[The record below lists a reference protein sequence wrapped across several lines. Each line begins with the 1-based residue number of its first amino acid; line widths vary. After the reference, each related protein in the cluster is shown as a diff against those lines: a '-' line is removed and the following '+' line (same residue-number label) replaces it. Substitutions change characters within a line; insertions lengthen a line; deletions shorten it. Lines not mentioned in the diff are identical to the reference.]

1 MYSNILIALDPDQP
15 HSWADALPVAVK
27 LAHCF
32 SARLTLCT
40 VVRDVEA
47 ELEAE
52 WSPIGYREML
62 ELARVRLLEL
72 ASTLPGLTVN
82 VEVGTGTVCRGVLA
96 VAERVQA
103 DLIVLASHVPELKDY
118 LLSANAARVA
128 RRAPCSVLVV
138 RRQAA
143 PRQTAEEAAAS
154 DASAAGG

>member
-1 MYSNILIALDPDQP
+1 MYKNILIAVDADEPA
-15 HSWADALPVAVK
+15 SWADALPVAAG
-27 LAHCF
+27 LARCF
-32 SARLTLCT
+32 SARLTLGS

-47 ELEAE
+47 EMEAE

-72 ASTLPGLTVN
+72 AATLPDLVVD
-82 VEVGTGTVCRGVLA
+82 VEVGTGTICRGVLE

-128 RRAPCSVLVV
+128 RRAACSVLVV
-138 RRQAA
+138 RRAA
-143 PRQTAEEAAAS
+143 DVTAAAE
-154 DASAAGG
+154 

>member
-1 MYSNILIALDPDQP
+1 MYKTILIAVDADEPA
-15 HSWADALPVAVK
+15 SWAGALPAAAE
-27 LAHCF
+27 LAGCF
-32 SARLTLCT
+32 SARLILCS
-40 VVRDVEA
+40 VVREVKA

-72 ASTLPGLTVN
+72 AATLPGLAVS
-82 VEVGTGTVCRGVLA
+82 VEVGTGTICGGVLE

-103 DLIVLASHVPELKDY
+103 DLIVLASHVPALKDY

-128 RRAPCSVLVV
+128 RRAACSVLVV

-143 PRQTAEEAAAS
+143 
-154 DASAAGG
+154 G

>member
-1 MYSNILIALDPDQP
+1 MYKNILIAVDADEPA
-15 HSWADALPVAVK
+15 SWADALPVAAD
-27 LAHCF
+27 LARCF
-32 SARLTLCT
+32 SARLTVCS

-72 ASTLPGLTVN
+72 AATLPGLTVD
-82 VEVGTGTVCRGVLA
+82 VEVGTGTICGGVLA

-128 RRAPCSVLVV
+128 RRAACSVLVV
-138 RRQAA
+138 RGQAA
-143 PRQTAEEAAAS
+143 SGDRANQAADAI
-154 DASAAGG
+154 ASAG

>member
-1 MYSNILIALDPDQP
+1 MYKNILIAVDADEPA
-15 HSWADALPVAVK
+15 SWADALPVAAE
-27 LAHCF
+27 LARCF
-32 SARLTLCT
+32 SARLTLCS

-72 ASTLPGLTVN
+72 AGTIPELTVD
-82 VEVGTGTVCRGVLA
+82 VEVGTGTICGGVLEI
-96 VAERVQA
+96 AERVQA

-128 RRAPCSVLVV
+128 RRAACSVLVV

-143 PRQTAEEAAAS
+143 VEEP
-154 DASAAGG
+154 AAGDAVAAVD

>member
-1 MYSNILIALDPDQP
+1 MYKHILIAVDADEPS
-15 HSWADALPVAVK
+15 SWADALPVAAE
-27 LAHCF
+27 LARCF
-32 SARLTLCT
+32 SARLTLCS

-47 ELEAE
+47 EVEAE

-72 ASTLPGLTVN
+72 AGTLPDLAVD
-82 VEVGTGTVCRGVLA
+82 VEVGAGTICRGVLE

-128 RRAPCSVLVV
+128 RRAACSVLVV

-143 PRQTAEEAAAS
+143 VEEP
-154 DASAAGG
+154 AAGGAVAAID